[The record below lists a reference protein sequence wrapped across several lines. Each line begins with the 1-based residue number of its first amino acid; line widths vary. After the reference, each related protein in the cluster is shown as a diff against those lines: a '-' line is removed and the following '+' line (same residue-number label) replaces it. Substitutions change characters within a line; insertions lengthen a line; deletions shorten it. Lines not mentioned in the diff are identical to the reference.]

1 MTYLITGDMSL
12 IQKEVDDIINKNKTS
27 SVIKYN
33 LEDND
38 IGLAINELNTIDLF
52 NNRKIVIVNSL
63 EKIDKGEE
71 LISYLE
77 KSNDDNILIL
87 TSTQKLDERKKVIK
101 VIKQK
106 SKVIDTSNISLDS
119 FIKDRFDDYTIDN
132 NAIRLLKEYTLNN
145 YFKVQQE
152 IDKLKMLKLDTKII
166 TIQDVKDVVK
176 KSFDKNIFD
185 FLKAINEKDKEKMLE
200 IYYELIDNRE
210 DEMKIIGTL
219 ANNFRLLYQIKI
231 LKDMKSEQ
239 ECISILK
246 IHPYR
251 FKILREETYKYSCQ
265 KLLFYLQELSE
276 LDIKIKS
283 GVIDKKMGM
292 ELFLTKI

>member
-27 SVIKYN
+27 SVIKYD

-38 IGLAINELNTIDLF
+38 IGIAIDELNTIDLF
-52 NNRKIVIVNSL
+52 NNRKIVVVNSL

-71 LISYLE
+71 LTSYLE

-106 SKVIDTSNISLDS
+106 SKVIDTSNVSLDS

-132 NAIRLLKEYTLNN
+132 NAIKILKEYTLNN

-166 TIQDVKDVVK
+166 TVQDVKDVVK

-239 ECISILK
+239 ECISFLK

-251 FKILREETYKYSCQ
+251 FKLLREETYKYSCQ